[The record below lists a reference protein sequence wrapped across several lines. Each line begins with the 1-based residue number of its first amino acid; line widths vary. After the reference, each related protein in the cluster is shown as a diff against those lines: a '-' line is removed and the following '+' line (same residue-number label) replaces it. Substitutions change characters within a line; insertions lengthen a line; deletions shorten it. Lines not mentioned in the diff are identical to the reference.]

1 MEKLKID
8 KTKLKTIT
16 NYAKDEGVER
26 QTVYARIKAGTLKA
40 VIIDGVKFIEI
51 K

>member
-1 MEKLKID
+1 MESLKID

-26 QTVYARIKAGTLKA
+26 QTIYARIKAGTLKA
-40 VIIDGVKFIEI
+40 EDIDGVKFI
-51 K
+51 KLK